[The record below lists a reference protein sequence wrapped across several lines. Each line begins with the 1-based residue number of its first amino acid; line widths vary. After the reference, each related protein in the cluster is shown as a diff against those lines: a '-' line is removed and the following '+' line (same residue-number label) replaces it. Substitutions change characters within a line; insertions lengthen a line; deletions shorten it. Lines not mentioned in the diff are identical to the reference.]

1 MTDSRQITAQKKL
14 AMTRSKA
21 DRHTQ
26 LCVNIFSYKGVIEGT
41 LIDLMDERV
50 VPSIRRQR

>member
-1 MTDSRQITAQKKL
+1 MTAPIQIAAQNKL